1 MIKSR
6 TNEENGTKGGEA
18 AGTHRICLGITKYFA
33 EAILHAVCFGAVVL
47 LAEPGGLC

>member
-18 AGTHRICLGITKYFA
+18 ARTCRMYLGITKYFA
-33 EAILHAVCFGAVVL
+33 EAILHAMYFRAVVL